1 MYKRKHLDDIP
12 VAKVREFETGLL
24 EFLRDRKGDVLQK
37 IKDVGDLTPEIEELI
52 KSTIASFKATFRA

>member
-1 MYKRKHLDDIP
+1 GHLDDIP

-24 EFLRDRKGDVLQK
+24 EFLRDRKADVLQK

-52 KSTIASFKATFRA
+52 KSTIAAFKATFRA